1 MDCQEPLSVHAGR
14 VGQSVGDSGAGG
26 VTEGTAEIPE
36 PEVEE
41 AWGVGGGRGLEEGEE
56 A

>member
-1 MDCQEPLSVHAGR
+1 MDCQEPVSVHAGR

-36 PEVEE
+36 PGVEE
-41 AWGVGGGRGLEEGEE
+41 ALGGRGLEEGEE